1 MLPTFQPSLLPIDRK
16 LNSRP
21 FELKPSGSTYQ
32 PRPPLQ
38 VTLGYS
44 LLSHSIVEIDSVAA
58 NRSASV
64 DSFTEKIAISSVVR
78 PEDTVTEQVPHRY
91 SHGTHNRTPTFDI
104 ESGSHFRENRELPRN
119 PESAATSVPAVTIK
133 DSCTQNILTDHILG
147 ARILTLKRK
156 ASNALESGWRPCV

>member
-1 MLPTFQPSLLPIDRK
+1 MIEYHPGLLAKKKSEKVILPIDRK

-78 PEDTVTEQVPHRY
+78 PEDTVTEHVPHRY

-119 PESAATSVPAVTIK
+119 PESADDYVSIDQPIAVTR
-133 DSCTQNILTDHILG
+133 TPPR
-147 ARILTLKRK
+147 A
-156 ASNALESGWRPCV
+156 P